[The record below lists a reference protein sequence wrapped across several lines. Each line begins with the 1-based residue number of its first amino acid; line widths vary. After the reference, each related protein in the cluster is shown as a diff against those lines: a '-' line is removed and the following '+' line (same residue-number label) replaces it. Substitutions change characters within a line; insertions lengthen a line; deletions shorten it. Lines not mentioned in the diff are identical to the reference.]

1 MSNPTRP
8 VNLWRPYFF
17 VLAATLQLC
26 SWEPLCAQQRD
37 PAVEIYGLMGTY
49 YFGNSQNV
57 LKNREWKPQVGVGA
71 LFPVGSKWALM
82 IDGVTSRLEVNEGP
96 HGPYTDHSFFR
107 VLQSESWCS
116 E

>member
-1 MSNPTRP
+1 MSKPTRP
-8 VNLWRPYFF
+8 VNLWCSYFF

-57 LKNREWKPQVGVGA
+57 LKNREWKPQVGGGRSVSSGIEVGVDDRWSHE
-71 LFPVGSKWALM
+71 PSG
-82 IDGVTSRLEVNEGP
+82 G
-96 HGPYTDHSFFR
+96 
-107 VLQSESWCS
+107 Q
-116 E
+116 